1 MTKQLTQEELSYL
14 QELRN
19 DYTTAK
25 MELADIELA
34 KHAQLVKIDEIK
46 QMFRANEEVLISKY
60 GENSVINIQTGE
72 VKEKE

>member
-1 MTKQLTQEELSYL
+1 MTKQLTQEELAYL

>member
-19 DYTTAK
+19 SYTTAK

-34 KHAQLVKIDEIK
+34 KQAQIESIANIREQFK
-46 QMFRANEEVLISKY
+46 ANEQVLIAKY
-60 GENSVINIQTGE
+60 GENAVINIQTGE

>member
-14 QELRN
+14 QSLRTE
-19 DYTTAK
+19 YTKAK

-34 KHAQLVKIDEIK
+34 KYEQFAKIDTIK
-46 QMFRANEEVLISKY
+46 SQFKANEELLVSKY
-60 GENSVINIQTGE
+60 GENAVINIQTGE

>member
-1 MTKQLTQEELSYL
+1 MTKQLTQEELAYL

-34 KHAQLVKIDEIK
+34 KHAQLIKIDEIK
-46 QMFRANEEVLISKY
+46 QMFIANEEVLISKY